1 MSDSNTPARMTID
14 QLEDILLSA
23 SKDAG
28 LAQRLHDNPEAE
40 LKVLLG
46 VPAHEK
52 DIDFFHAL
60 TPAAPATPVITDKT
74 KNPIPGEGMAE
85 L

>member
-1 MSDSNTPARMTID
+1 MTID
-14 QLEDILLSA
+14 QLEAILLSA
-23 SKDAG
+23 SKDAS

-40 LKVLLG
+40 LKVFLG
-46 VPAHEK
+46 VPAHQK

-60 TPAAPATPVITDKT
+60 TPAAPATPVVTADNQ
-74 KNPIPGEGMAE
+74 NPISSHGVAE